1 MAEKDENSLIG
12 YDPLAWMLKASD
24 QRSEP
29 KAESDGSEYRET
41 QEFVG
46 LIDTLAIIPE
56 TETAD
61 FQTPPQATD
70 GALAEDGEKGVL
82 VLDPV
87 LNIQN
92 VTVLHQ
98 QLMQM
103 LDHHDAI
110 DIDASAVTMIDT
122 SSLQLLLVLK
132 QAAVGLQK
140 SIAIDFPSD
149 RFIEAAE
156 LLGVAEMLEVD
167 QAASGFF

>member
-1 MAEKDENSLIG
+1 MAENDENSLIG
-12 YDPLAWMLKASD
+12 YDPLAWMLKTSAQND
-24 QRSEP
+24 E
-29 KAESDGSEYRET
+29 ADGSAYHET

-46 LIDTLAIIPE
+46 SIDALAIIPE
-56 TETAD
+56 AEAANC
-61 FQTPPQATD
+61 QTPLHATEC
-70 GALAEDGEKGVL
+70 ALAGDGEKAVL
-82 VLDPV
+82 VLEPV

-92 VTVLHQ
+92 VTALHQ
-98 QLMQM
+98 QLMQ
-103 LDHHDAI
+103 LLNHHEAI

-140 SIAIDFPSD
+140 SISIDFPSD

-156 LLGVAEMLEVD
+156 LLGIAEMLEVD

>member
-29 KAESDGSEYRET
+29 VAESDGSEYRET

-56 TETAD
+56 TAN

-70 GALAEDGEKGVL
+70 GTLAENAEKAVL
-82 VLDPV
+82 VLEPV

-103 LDHHDAI
+103 LNHHDAI

-132 QAAVGLQK
+132 QAAVSLQK
-140 SIAIDFPSD
+140 SISIDFPSD

-156 LLGVAEMLEVD
+156 LLGIAEMLEVD